1 MERILAL
8 QKMTEFAADA
18 FLASTQSN
26 HCSSQ
31 SNNGCSSQ
39 SDQCGGGGG
48 GGGSATGLTELE
60 W

>member
-8 QKMTEFAADA
+8 QKMTEFAGDGGYL
-18 FLASTQSN
+18 LASTQSD
-26 HCSSQ
+26 HCSSN

-39 SDQCGGGGG
+39 SDQCGGGGTKPG
-48 GGGSATGLTELE
+48 ELTGAE